1 MNKNV
6 LPLLFIRKLGL
17 SYTYEAGG
25 VGKYITIV
33 YLL

>member
-6 LPLLFIRKLGL
+6 LPLFIRELGL
-17 SYTYEAGG
+17 SHTYEAGA